1 MKTKTKSGV
10 AWILGGLALVFFSVI
25 LEALIFG
32 AGTARANSIGMDLIH
47 SLIKLSDV
55 AGIAFLVFGLIHITI
70 ETEDWSDYFRE
81 RIREIVMEQ
90 SYLSTLDKN
99 RLETLHSSVL
109 KAKFGDQ
116 QIDREGGFFN
126 YLRSSI
132 HDYIAK
138 PYREDASATVIYED
152 AGVDW
157 DVSDRVTYVCRKA
170 GGGIQPNVS
179 WRIDPGESIRVE
191 SLKVQIKF
199 PFTHENRGEE
209 KILFEGRPEQDKAL
223 VIPLTSYQQIDGLIV
238 IVASKYKVKKDRLQY
253 WSMVN
258 LTKNFDIT
266 MKFPPDHEIQ
276 EKHLVLSPD
285 LAVTTVNDGFYQAKY
300 DFWILPESGLAWVI
314 NPKRI

>member
-116 QIDREGGFFN
+116 QIDREGGF
-126 YLRSSI
+126 
-132 HDYIAK
+132 
-138 PYREDASATVIYED
+138 
-152 AGVDW
+152 
-157 DVSDRVTYVCRKA
+157 
-170 GGGIQPNVS
+170 
-179 WRIDPGESIRVE
+179 
-191 SLKVQIKF
+191 
-199 PFTHENRGEE
+199 
-209 KILFEGRPEQDKAL
+209 
-223 VIPLTSYQQIDGLIV
+223 LI
-238 IVASKYKVKKDRLQY
+238 I
-253 WSMVN
+253 
-258 LTKNFDIT
+258 
-266 MKFPPDHEIQ
+266 
-276 EKHLVLSPD
+276 
-285 LAVTTVNDGFYQAKY
+285 
-300 DFWILPESGLAWVI
+300 
-314 NPKRI
+314 